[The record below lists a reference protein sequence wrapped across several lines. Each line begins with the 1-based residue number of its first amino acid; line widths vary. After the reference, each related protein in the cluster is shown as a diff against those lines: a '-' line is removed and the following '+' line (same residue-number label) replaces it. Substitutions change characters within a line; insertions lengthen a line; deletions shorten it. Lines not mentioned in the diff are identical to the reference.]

1 MTEKLIYS
9 GIVFVAALIAV
20 FVLRRALEASAR
32 RFNMPLL
39 AARPL
44 RALIHYAVVF
54 VGIALIMEEFDLPI
68 ATLLTVVG
76 TVAGLIAIAFVAL
89 WSVLSNFLCT
99 LMLILFEPF
108 SVGDDLEIPGDSVA
122 GRVVDLTFMYT
133 TLRSPTGEY
142 VQVPNNMFFQKI
154 FTRKAG
160 TASVGLS
167 DQLRQDQP
175 SE

>member
-1 MTEKLIYS
+1 MTGKIIYS
-9 GIVFVAALIAV
+9 VIVVVVALIAI
-20 FVLRRALEASAR
+20 FGLSRALEASSKR
-32 RFNMPLL
+32 LNMPLL

-44 RALIHYAVVF
+44 RVLTRYGVIF
-54 VGIALIMEEFDLPI
+54 VAIALVMEEFDLPI
-68 ATLLTVVG
+68 TTLLTVVG
-76 TVAGLIAIAFVAL
+76 TILGLIAIAFVAL
-89 WSVLSNFLCT
+89 WSILSNFLCT

-108 SVGDDLEIPGDSVA
+108 SVGDDLEIPGDSVS
-122 GRVVDLTFMYT
+122 GKVVDLTFMYT
-133 TLRSPTGEY
+133 TLRSSTGEY

-160 TASVGLS
+160 TAPVGLS

>member
-1 MTEKLIYS
+1 MTGKLIYS
-9 GIVFVAALIAV
+9 GIVVVVALIAV
-20 FVLRRALEASAR
+20 FGLSRALDASSR
-32 RFNMPLL
+32 RLNMPLL

-44 RALIHYAVVF
+44 HVLIRYGVVL
-54 VGIALIMEEFDLPI
+54 VAIALIMEEFDLPI
-68 ATLLTVVG
+68 TTLLTVVG
-76 TVAGLIAIAFVAL
+76 TILGLIAIAFVAL

-122 GRVVDLTFMYT
+122 GKVVDLTFMYT
-133 TLRSPTGEY
+133 TLRTETGGY

-160 TASVGLS
+160 TTSVGLS
-167 DQLRQDQP
+167 DQLRQEKP

>member
-1 MTEKLIYS
+1 MTGKIIYS
-9 GIVFVAALIAV
+9 GIVVVVALIAA
-20 FVLRRALEASAR
+20 FGLSRALVASSR
-32 RFNMPLL
+32 RLNMPLL

-44 RALIHYAVVF
+44 RVLIRSGVVL
-54 VGIALIMEEFDLPI
+54 VAIALIMEEFDLPI
-68 ATLLTVVG
+68 TTLLTVVG
-76 TVAGLIAIAFVAL
+76 TILGLIAIAFVAL
-89 WSVLSNFLCT
+89 WSILSNFLCT

-108 SVGDDLEIPGDSVA
+108 SVGDDLEIPGDAVA
-122 GRVVDLTFMYT
+122 GKVVDLTFMYT

-160 TASVGLS
+160 TSSVGLS
-167 DQLRQDQP
+167 DQLRQEQP